1 MIATDKGLVE
11 FVWLLDWH
19 KADLIEVVMMDDWYR
34 GQSMLID

>member
-1 MIATDKGLVE
+1 MITSDKGLVE

-19 KADLIEVVMMDDWYR
+19 KANLIEVVMMDDGHR